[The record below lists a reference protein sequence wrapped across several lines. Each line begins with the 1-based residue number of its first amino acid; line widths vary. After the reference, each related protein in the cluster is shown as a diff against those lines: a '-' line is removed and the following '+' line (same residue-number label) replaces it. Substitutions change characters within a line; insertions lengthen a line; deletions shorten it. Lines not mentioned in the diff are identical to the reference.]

1 MIARRALVLV
11 VALALFVMPSAVPAQ
26 PAEKVYRI
34 GYLTIG
40 SAPASGTYT
49 PPLEGFRQQLR
60 ELGWVEGRN
69 IVIEYR
75 FADGRAERLPPLAA
89 ELVRLKVDLIYAN
102 PTPAALAAK
111 KATSTIPIV
120 GTSLT
125 EPVAVGLVSSLA
137 RPGGNVT
144 GVSYAFDMNIFGKQL
159 ELLKDVAPKARRVA
173 VLADPTSGPT
183 YPRMLEATTT
193 AGKSL
198 GLDLQ
203 VLEVRQPAE
212 FDGAF
217 AAMAR
222 ERAEALLVMG
232 HPMFFLNRQRL
243 AELAVK
249 HRLPSMSTQEQWV
262 DAGGLMSYGPN
273 FVDLARRGAVYVDRI
288 LRGAKPGDLPV
299 EQPTKFDLAI
309 NLKTARALGLK
320 VPQAL
325 LQRAD
330 QVIE

>member
-1 MIARRALVLV
+1 MIARRALAATLVLGL
-11 VALALFVMPSAVPAQ
+11 LAAPPAVGAQ
-26 PAEKVYRI
+26 PAEKVVRI
-34 GYLTIG
+34 GYLSVG
-40 SAPASGTYT
+40 SAPSVGTYT
-49 PPLEGFRQQLR
+49 RPLEGFRQQLR

-69 IVIEYR
+69 IAIEFR
-75 FADGRAERLPPLAA
+75 FADGRNERLPALAE
-89 ELVRLKVDLIYAN
+89 ELVRLKVDLIFAN
-102 PTPAALAAK
+102 PTPSALAAK
-111 KATSTIPIV
+111 KATSTIPII

-125 EPVAVGLVSSLA
+125 EPVAVGLVASLA

-183 YPRMLEATTT
+183 YSRMLDATTA

-198 GLDLQ
+198 GVELQ
-203 VLEVRQPAE
+203 VLEVRQPAD

-217 AAMAR
+217 TAMAR

-232 HPMFFLNRQRL
+232 HPLFFLNRQRL

-273 FVDLARRGAVYVDRI
+273 FVDMYRRGAVYVDRV
-288 LRGAKPGDLPV
+288 LRGAKPGDLPI
-299 EQPTKFDLAI
+299 EQPTNLALVL
-309 NLKTARALGLK
+309 NLKTAKRLGLTI
-320 VPQAL
+320 PPAL
-325 LQRAD
+325 RERAN